1 MTSSAIGPTIL
12 VTVGIT
18 IRRVTL
24 STLLVVVLGP
34 SLFKLLL
41 KPVHFLGQIS
51 HLAVISA
58 ALLPGLL
65 CGIKLDFILY
75 GTVFYVGLIFSKLL
89 GTLVINSKN
98 NLSNLFPPHQQQ
110 LVFSYH
116 PLNTPDE
123 SSPHSGGVSSVSGF
137 LGG

>member
-12 VTVGIT
+12 VTVAIT
-18 IRRVTL
+18 IRQVTL

-65 CGIKLDFILY
+65 CGIKGLRLGFILY
-75 GTVFYVGLIFSKLL
+75 GTVFYVGVIFFKI
-89 GTLVINSKN
+89 TRHI
-98 NLSNLFPPHQQQ
+98 SNQF
-110 LVFSYH
+110 
-116 PLNTPDE
+116 
-123 SSPHSGGVSSVSGF
+123 
-137 LGG
+137 